1 MRVSGLPPS
10 AKTNTSQ
17 FQLDQETV
25 DEEPPLQN
33 VPLRISVISIYYLL
47 SVSPKTFY
55 V

>member
-25 DEEPPLQN
+25 DEEPPPRN
-33 VPLRISVISIYYLL
+33 VPLRISVISIYYFL